1 MCKLCSDENVGN
13 LTPLS
18 SENIPFGES
27 YLELEIFFGRNNDG
41 KARVRAGLRSEERRV
56 GAGLFDGCET
66 IKEVTWET
74 RYCPACGRKLE

>member
-13 LTPLS
+13 LTPLK
-18 SENIPFGES
+18 SEHIPFGES
-27 YLELEIFFGRNNDG
+27 YLELEIFFGRNDDG
-41 KARVRAGLRSEERRV
+41 KARVR
-56 GAGLFDGCET
+56 AGLFDGCET

>member
-27 YLELEIFFGRNNDG
+27 YLELEIFFGRNDDG
-41 KARVRAGLRSEERRV
+41 KARVRV
-56 GAGLFDGCET
+56 GLFDGCEI
-66 IKEVTWET
+66 IKEVAWET
-74 RYCPACGRKLE
+74 RYCPVCGRKLE